1 MKPLKVILRTA
12 PIIKNRNVSILS
24 PFAKQSP
31 YFSDKFTSRLID
43 SVCGAHDRKKT
54 PIWESFAIIREYRLR
69 RCLTRLFV
77 ALKTNSQRRT
87 VVCGRLY

>member
-1 MKPLKVILRTA
+1 MKPSKVILRTA
-12 PIIKNRNVSILS
+12 PIIKNRNVSVLS

-54 PIWESFAIIREYRLR
+54 PLWGSAITREYRLTAMLDAPLR
-69 RCLTRLFV
+69 G
-77 ALKTNSQRRT
+77 A
-87 VVCGRLY
+87 